1 MASSSI
7 MVFEMESLIQN
18 LNILSKKFNILGV
31 KNVPV
36 FHKSLGKGKIS
47 YFIRNTIIVDF
58 DNGTTKE
65 FTFPNCFDDNI
76 LVLNTSQRKPIIA
89 PSQLTNTKNAYLEQ
103 LNHHQHLL
111 ELLTI
116 QYQIEKLNIK
126 LHKFKVEDYENI
138 IKEKCSLEKDFL
150 EKRLKYNIE

>member
-1 MASSSI
+1 MIELLSPVGDFECLKVAVQNGADAVYFGANLFSARAFAS
-7 MVFEMESLIQN
+7 N
-18 LNILSKKFNILGV
+18 
-31 KNVPV
+31 
-36 FHKSLGKGKIS
+36 
-47 YFIRNTIIVDF
+47 
-58 DNGTTKE
+58 
-65 FTFPNCFDDNI
+65 FDDNI

-138 IKEKCSLEKDFL
+138 IKEKCSLEKDFF